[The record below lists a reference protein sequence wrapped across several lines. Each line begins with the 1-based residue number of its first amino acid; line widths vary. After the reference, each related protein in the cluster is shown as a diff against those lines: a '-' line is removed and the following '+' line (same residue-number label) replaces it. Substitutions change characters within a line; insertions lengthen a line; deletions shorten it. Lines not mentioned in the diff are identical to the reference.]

1 MDDHDFIDYP
11 MIDYHQLIVA
21 CKGKHM
27 KGNVIQNYYFFAEFE
42 ISLYLRKPLS
52 RVMTCYVTENA
63 HDFVLS
69 QPMHFCM
76 ATFCRS
82 T

>member
-1 MDDHDFIDYP
+1 MDDHDLIGYP
-11 MIDYHQLIVA
+11 MIDLA
-21 CKGKHM
+21 CKGKHT
-27 KGNVIQNYYFFAEFE
+27 KGNVIQNYHFFSEFK
-42 ISLYLRKPLS
+42 ISLYIKKPLS

-63 HDFVLS
+63 HVLVLS